1 MISSLLDPDGIP
13 QSAHPIKVDILWEA
27 FKDRLGQTEF
37 ETLTLNLSSLLQ
49 ASSDLGCL
57 EEPFTHEEIDLVIQN
72 LPSDKS
78 PGPDGF
84 NTDFIKKC
92 WPVVKFDFYN
102 LFHAFYSGEICLQS
116 INGSYIALIPKCD
129 GATRASDFKPISL
142 LNTSMKIVT
151 KLLANRL
158 QAIIQTITHKNQ
170 YGFIQSRTIQ
180 DCLAWALEYLHICHK
195 SQKKIIILKLDFEK
209 AFDKV
214 DHQAMMKIM
223 EHNGFGPKW
232 LQWMNLIFSSG
243 TSSVLL
249 NGVPGK
255 TIHCRRGVR
264 QGDPLSPLL
273 FVLTADL
280 LQSFINQEKD
290 LGDLQLPIPLNY
302 TRDFPILQY
311 ADDTLIFMEGSVSQL
326 QTLKNI
332 LLAFS
337 STGLNVNFAKSMMI
351 PINIDEENTSVLA
364 QTFGCSVGT
373 LPSLTCGFHWDIQN
387 LRWLISCHWLIDVRE
402 DWSLLLLSSHRLDD
416 LKLQTPFLQLYLC
429 TI

>member
-1 MISSLLDPDGIP
+1 
-13 QSAHPIKVDILWEA
+13 
-27 FKDRLGQTEF
+27 
-37 ETLTLNLSSLLQ
+37 
-49 ASSDLGCL
+49 
-57 EEPFTHEEIDLVIQN
+57 
-72 LPSDKS
+72 
-78 PGPDGF
+78 
-84 NTDFIKKC
+84 
-92 WPVVKFDFYN
+92 
-102 LFHAFYSGEICLQS
+102 
-116 INGSYIALIPKCD
+116 
-129 GATRASDFKPISL
+129 
-142 LNTSMKIVT
+142 MKIVT

-223 EHNGFGPKW
+223 EHKGFGPKW
-232 LQWMNLIFSSG
+232 LQWKNLIFSSG

-255 TIHCRRGVR
+255 TIHCRRGVG

-290 LGDLQLPIPLNY
+290 LSDLQLPIPLNY
-302 TRDFPILQY
+302 TRDFPILHY

-373 LPSLTCGFHWDIQN
+373 LPSLTCGFHWDIQEQH
-387 LRWLISCHWLIDVRE
+387 IQC
-402 DWSLLLLSSHRLDD
+402 
-416 LKLQTPFLQLYLC
+416 
-429 TI
+429 